1 MTEQASAEIKNAMRL
16 GMVVD
21 LDKCMGCW
29 TCAVAC
35 KQENNVPEGLFYL
48 RVLTIGG
55 EGIDVPAGTFPELNL
70 AYQTTSC
77 FHCDNPP
84 CVKAC
89 PVGATYKQDNG
100 LVTVDY
106 DRCIG
111 CRYCMVACPYDN
123 RVFNWRDP
131 VQDPAVDVAP
141 VGNIEPRHKGVVEKC
156 NFCEHRAAEGLEPRC
171 VVACPAGART
181 FGDLDDPDT
190 EVSRLLRERASYV
203 VFPEKGTVP
212 SLHYLTRTGPNAS
225 VRGGEA

>member
-1 MTEQASAEIKNAMRL
+1 MTEQASAEIKNATRL

-35 KQENNVPEGLFYL
+35 KQENNVPEGMFYL
-48 RVLTIGG
+48 RVLTVGG
-55 EGIDVPAGTFPELNL
+55 DNIDVPAGTFPNLSL
-70 AYQTTSC
+70 AYQTTNC

-89 PVGATYKQDNG
+89 PVQATYKQDNG
-100 LVTVDY
+100 LVAIDY

-131 VQDPAVDVAP
+131 VQDPAADVAP
-141 VGNIEPRHKGVVEKC
+141 VGYVEPRQQGRRGEVHVL
-156 NFCEHRAAEGLEPRC
+156 RASRC
-171 VVACPAGART
+171 RGARAT
-181 FGDLDDPDT
+181 LRGRLPRGRT
-190 EVSRLLRERASYV
+190 HLRGSGRSRQRGVAPAARACELRGLPGEGHRTERAL
-203 VFPEKGTVP
+203 PHADGTQG
-212 SLHYLTRTGPNAS
+212 RC
-225 VRGGEA
+225 RGR